1 LSFLNPIAGLIAG
14 SIGSALVVLFW
25 MLKLRRRPVRVS
37 STLLWKKSI
46 RDLEGNVPW
55 QRVRPSVLLFLQL
68 LAVILLSLAIAR
80 PTQEAGIDQLGGGE
94 VVVVIDAGASMNA
107 IADVDG
113 KTRLEIAQRDAAEL
127 VRSIGSRSPSTEF
140 RVIRAGTTA
149 QLVSGS
155 AGSWRRARAAIESI
169 QASDAPSDL
178 DAAVE
183 LIASIRDG
191 EQTSERAPEIER
203 SVQVFAFT
211 DGEVSDGSVLV
222 QRPSTDFDA
231 RDLRGNL
238 GIVLT
243 GAQRD
248 QTDAVGCRVFVTVA
262 GAIPSTVGVRIEA
275 RVGGSVLTSKAI
287 ELVPDEQGIAESA
300 ATLAFRLDRA
310 AVVEVNI
317 ARSDVL
323 TSDNTVWVM
332 MPDPSPVVTTVVAPD
347 GIADP
352 LLVDVLSAV
361 TNGVVAVVGEGKS
374 VASGTGLLVYD
385 RVERDPRVQLPT
397 IEIGIGRDGDGTLDR
412 VLSWDRSHPV
422 MQDVDLSGLR
432 FASDVLDVGD
442 GETALGSNRDGA
454 VFVESA
460 QQGVRHLAVA
470 FALEDSNWGVQVSMP
485 MYFANAVR
493 YLLPGTSGSG
503 TVYTTGLPIG
513 ERGVVIDRV
522 GMTTIEDQEVGVSL
536 LNRSVSIR
544 AGETMRGDWRDA
556 GVLGGGMH
564 SGRVEL
570 WRWFLLAGL
579 IVLMIEWCFD
589 MLRRRVL

>member
-1 LSFLNPIAGLIAG
+1 MEQLSFLNPIAGLIAG
-14 SIGSALVVLFW
+14 SVGSVLVVLFW
-25 MLKLRRRPVRVS
+25 MLKLRRRPVGVS
-37 STLLWKKSI
+37 STMLWKKSI

-68 LAVILLSLAIAR
+68 LAVILLAFAIAR
-80 PTQEAGIDQLGGGE
+80 PTQEAGIDQIGGGE

-127 VRSIGSRSPSTEF
+127 VRSIGSRSPATEF

-169 QASDAPSDL
+169 QASDSASDL
-178 DAAVE
+178 DAAIGLV
-183 LIASIRDG
+183 SSMQVG
-191 EQTSERAPEIER
+191 EQQSEQDRA
-203 SVQVFAFT
+203 VQVFAFT
-211 DGEVSDGSVLV
+211 DGEVGDGSVFV
-222 QRPSTDFDA
+222 QRPTTAFDQ
-231 RDLRGNL
+231 RDPRGNL

-248 QTDAVGCRVFVTVA
+248 QTDAAGCRVFVTVA

-275 RVGGSVLTSKAI
+275 RVDGLVLASKAV
-287 ELVPDEQGIAESA
+287 ELVPDDQGIAEAA
-300 ATLAFRLDRA
+300 ATLAFRLNRA
-310 AVVEVNI
+310 AVVQVKI
-317 ARSDVL
+317 TRSDVL
-323 TSDNTVWVM
+323 DSDNTVWVS
-332 MPDPSPVVTTVVAPD
+332 MPDPSPIVTTVVAPD

-361 TNGVVAVVGEGKS
+361 TGGIVAVAGEGDV

-385 RVERDPRVQLPT
+385 RVLRDTRVQLPT
-397 IEIGIGRDGDGTLDR
+397 IEIGAGLSEDQALRR

-432 FASDVLDVGD
+432 FSSGMISAGEGVAVL
-442 GETALGSNRDGA
+442 ASNREGA
-454 VFVESA
+454 VIVESA
-460 QQGVRHLAVA
+460 EHGVRHLAVA
-470 FALEDSNWGVQVSMP
+470 FTLEDSNWGVQVSMP
-485 MYFANAVR
+485 MFFANAVR
-493 YLLPGTSGSG
+493 HLLPGTSGSG
-503 TVYTTGLPIG
+503 SVFTTGVPLG
-513 ERGVVIDRV
+513 EQGVVVDRV
-522 GMTTIEDQEVGVSL
+522 GMTTIDDEDAGVSL
-536 LNRSVSIR
+536 LDRSVTIR
-544 AGETMRGDWRDA
+544 VGLAMRGDWRDA
-556 GVLGGGMH
+556 GVIAGGIQT
-564 SGRVEL
+564 GRVEL

-579 IVLMIEWCFD
+579 VVLTIEWGFD

>member
-1 LSFLNPIAGLIAG
+1 MEQLSFLNPIAGLIAG
-14 SIGSALVVLFW
+14 SVGSVLVVLFW
-25 MLKLRRRPVRVS
+25 MLKLRRRPVGVS
-37 STLLWKKSI
+37 STMLWKKSI

-68 LAVILLSLAIAR
+68 LAVILLAFAIAR
-80 PTQEAGIDQLGGGE
+80 PTQEAGIDQIGGGE

-127 VRSIGSRSPSTEF
+127 VRSIGSRSPATEF

-169 QASDAPSDL
+169 QASDSASDL
-178 DAAVE
+178 DAAIGLV
-183 LIASIRDG
+183 SSMQVG
-191 EQTSERAPEIER
+191 EQQSEQDRA
-203 SVQVFAFT
+203 VQVFAFT
-211 DGEVSDGSVLV
+211 DGEVGDGSVFV
-222 QRPSTDFDA
+222 QRPTTAFDQ
-231 RDLRGNL
+231 RDPRGNL

-248 QTDAVGCRVFVTVA
+248 QTDAAGCRVFVTVA

-275 RVGGSVLTSKAI
+275 RVDGLVLASKAV
-287 ELVPDEQGIAESA
+287 ELVPDDQGIAEAA
-300 ATLAFRLDRA
+300 ATLAFRLNRA
-310 AVVEVNI
+310 AVVQVKI
-317 ARSDVL
+317 TRSDVL
-323 TSDNTVWVM
+323 DSDNTVWVS
-332 MPDPSPVVTTVVAPD
+332 MPDPSPIVTTVVAPD

-361 TNGVVAVVGEGKS
+361 TGGIVAVAGEGDV

-385 RVERDPRVQLPT
+385 RVLRDTRVQLPT
-397 IEIGIGRDGDGTLDR
+397 IEIGAGLSEDQALRR

-432 FASDVLDVGD
+432 FSSGVIGAGEGVAVL
-442 GETALGSNRDGA
+442 ASNREGA

-460 QQGVRHLAVA
+460 EHGVRHLAVA

-485 MYFANAVR
+485 MFFANAVR
-493 YLLPGTSGSG
+493 HLLPGTSGSG
-503 TVYTTGLPIG
+503 SVFTTGVPLG
-513 ERGVVIDRV
+513 EQGVVVDRV
-522 GMTTIEDQEVGVSL
+522 GMTTIDDEDAGVSL
-536 LNRSVSIR
+536 LDRSVTIR
-544 AGETMRGDWRDA
+544 VGLAMRGDWRDA
-556 GVLGGGMH
+556 GAIEGGIQT
-564 SGRVEL
+564 GRVEL

-579 IVLMIEWCFD
+579 VVLTIEWCFD

>member
-1 LSFLNPIAGLIAG
+1 
-14 SIGSALVVLFW
+14 
-25 MLKLRRRPVRVS
+25 
-37 STLLWKKSI
+37 
-46 RDLEGNVPW
+46 
-55 QRVRPSVLLFLQL
+55 
-68 LAVILLSLAIAR
+68 
-80 PTQEAGIDQLGGGE
+80 
-94 VVVVIDAGASMNA
+94 VVIDAGASMNA

-211 DGEVSDGSVLV
+211 DGDVSDGSVFV

-275 RVGGSVLTSKAI
+275 RVGGSVLASKAI

-323 TSDNTVWVM
+323 ASDNTVWVM

-432 FASDVLDVGD
+432 FASGVLGVGD
-442 GETALGSNRDGA
+442 GESVLGSNRDGA

-556 GVLGGGMH
+556 GVLGGGGH

-579 IVLMIEWCFD
+579 IVLTIEWCFD

>member
-191 EQTSERAPEIER
+191 EQTAERAPEIER

-211 DGEVSDGSVLV
+211 DGDVSDGSVFV

-275 RVGGSVLTSKAI
+275 RVGGSVLASKAI

-323 TSDNTVWVM
+323 ASDNTVWVM

-347 GIADP
+347 GVADP

-397 IEIGIGRDGDGTLDR
+397 IEIGVGRDGDGTLDR

-432 FASDVLDVGD
+432 FASGVLGVGD
-442 GETALGSNRDGA
+442 GESVLGSNRDGA

-503 TVYTTGLPIG
+503 TVYTAGLPIG

-579 IVLMIEWCFD
+579 IVLTIEWCFD